1 MNIST
6 EIDCCGFDE
15 HNPLAEKFTILKS
28 LDGTFSMIPNGFF
41 RDWLDQDVMKTHAGS
56 FHIGKCSGLGV
67 GSVAKY
73 DGAVQSLKVG
83 RYVSGG
89 LRLKFLLNGQHETK
103 TISTYMF
110 SVLNNGIFNVAP
122 PQYKNTVIKND
133 VWIGDE
139 ALFLGGS
146 VIENGCVIGA
156 RTVVPPNFETE
167 PFGVY
172 AGSPAR
178 LIKFRFSDKVRE
190 ALVALAWWE
199 LPLEWVKLHN
209 SGFLENMNEDEHRSL
224 EIIEILRES
233 SLSFVRY

>member
-6 EIDCCGFDE
+6 ETDCCGLDE
-15 HNPLAEKFTILKS
+15 HHPLAEKFTVLKF
-28 LDGTFSMIPNGFF
+28 LDGTSSMIPKGFF
-41 RDWLDQDVMKTHAGS
+41 RDWLDRDVMETHDGA
-56 FHIGKCSGLGV
+56 FQIGKCSGLGV
-67 GSVAKY
+67 GSLAKY
-73 DGAVQSLKVG
+73 DGAVQSLKIG

-110 SVLNNGIFNVAP
+110 SVLNNGILNVAP
-122 PQYKNTVIKND
+122 PQYDDTVIKND

-146 VIENGCVIGA
+146 VIENGCIIGA
-156 RTVVPPNFETE
+156 RTVVPPNFRTE
-167 PFGVY
+167 AYGVY

-178 LIKFRFSDKVRE
+178 FIKFRFSDKVRA

-199 LPLEWVKLHN
+199 LPLEWIKLHN
-209 SGFLENMNEDEHRSL
+209 SEFLHNLTEDEHQSL
-224 EIIEILRES
+224 DIIERLKEG